1 MVSTLELPIIECK
14 NLLSAVR
21 DPETVDSLIEQEV
34 QKGDMKGPFDAPPF
48 SAYRVSP
55 IGINVDPKVNILRS
69 VYLGVFEVQI
79 LIYLHLWATY
89 KHQHHLY
96 LVRYYLT

>member
-34 QKGDMKGPFDAPPF
+34 QK
-48 SAYRVSP
+48 
-55 IGINVDPKVNILRS
+55 IIWLR
-69 VYLGVFEVQI
+69 YM
-79 LIYLHLWATY
+79 
-89 KHQHHLY
+89 
-96 LVRYYLT
+96 